1 MRKGDRDLGVS
12 FETQD
17 KAYPS
22 SPSRRRT
29 STKWMPAALTCGL
42 VLSLEGLAVAGLT
55 VGCRSEH
62 RIRLSEFL
70 EMQQAMSAAPAE
82 EVEEQPAV
90 TVDQHLGPYKV
101 GPGDVLTVTLTGTQ
115 PGLLPPVVARVD
127 RNGSIDLPVVGAV
140 AVGDM
145 ELEDIEDRI
154 RQAYVPRVYAEA
166 VAHVEL
172 TTADPTNVLVV
183 GAVTVPGLVHLRRT
197 ERNMLFA
204 IVGAGGVSAEASGHA
219 TLRRIRRPNEAA
231 TYDLTDPTQLKVA
244 LALDPLESGD
254 IVSVPAAQPNTVFVG
269 GLVNRASPQIYPP
282 GTKITALQALAAA
295 NGVRTDIFP
304 KEGTLVRRM
313 PDGKDVHV
321 KLDLNRIARGDD
333 PNIVLAAGD
342 ILWIP
347 ETWDTR
353 VEEFI
358 NRNIFLR
365 AGVSVN
371 YNVTGIEFMNRRSL
385 QTSNRGSTGTL
396 QDRFDPLGFL
406 SQPTAT
412 QSLGSSPS
420 P

>member
-1 MRKGDRDLGVS
+1 
-12 FETQD
+12 
-17 KAYPS
+17 
-22 SPSRRRT
+22 
-29 STKWMPAALTCGL
+29 
-42 VLSLEGLAVAGLT
+42 
-55 VGCRSEH
+55 
-62 RIRLSEFL
+62 
-70 EMQQAMSAAPAE
+70 
-82 EVEEQPAV
+82 
-90 TVDQHLGPYKV
+90 
-101 GPGDVLTVTLTGTQ
+101 
-115 PGLLPPVVARVD
+115 
-127 RNGSIDLPVVGAV
+127 
-140 AVGDM
+140 
-145 ELEDIEDRI
+145 
-154 RQAYVPRVYAEA
+154 
-166 VAHVEL
+166 
-172 TTADPTNVLVV
+172 
-183 GAVTVPGLVHLRRT
+183 
-197 ERNMLFA
+197 MLFA

-219 TLRRIRRPNEAA
+219 TLRRIRHPNEAA
-231 TYDLTDPTQLKVA
+231 TYDLTDPTQLKDA

-254 IVSVPAAQPNTVFVG
+254 IISVPAAQPNTVFVG

-342 ILWIP
+342 ILWVP

-385 QTSNRGSTGTL
+385 QTSNRGGTGTL